1 MWFWFI
7 IFGLFTIMSV
17 VAIVWAVREGNT
29 TGIICC
35 SICVVLC
42 LFLEVVGISVGVRGN
57 REITT
62 YTFSSKNYDFKKEI
76 VVNTTIKETEDG
88 LIIIEDRDTLYILTG
103 IEKVLSLTDDEGR
116 TVNCK
121 TLDLRKN
128 K

>member
-1 MWFWFI
+1 MWFWLI

-17 VAIVWAVREGNT
+17 VAIVWTVREGNT

-35 SICVVLC
+35 SICAVLC

-103 IEKVLSLTDDEGR
+103 IEKVLSLADDEGR
-116 TVNCK
+116 TVNCE

>member
-1 MWFWFI
+1 
-7 IFGLFTIMSV
+7 
-17 VAIVWAVREGNT
+17 
-29 TGIICC
+29 
-35 SICVVLC
+35 
-42 LFLEVVGISVGVRGN
+42 VGISVGVRGN

-116 TVNCK
+116 TVNCE